1 MSCSLT
7 RSHFLSRFVLL
18 IQETVGLS
26 REAADNLLLAQI
38 LFKSWH
44 CVLVV
49 WVLVLSH
56 NTRKFDFS
64 LYNFITRRIFR
75 EQFSKLNS

>member
-7 RSHFLSRFVLL
+7 RSHFLSRFVPL

-26 REAADNLLLAQI
+26 REAADNLLLGQI

-44 CVLVV
+44 CVLVLV
-49 WVLVLSH
+49 TVLSS
-56 NTRKFDFS
+56 NTRIFDFS
-64 LYNFITRRIFR
+64 LYNFVTRRTFR